1 MPVFDSITYTFSEN
15 SNDGRETL
23 LEVKFVYSE
32 KATKF
37 CEISTLLL
45 STVHTDKI
53 KGEISQNFVKCLHF
67 FDSTTFYGLHR
78 TEIFSLAFC
87 EI

>member
-45 STVHTDKI
+45 STVDTDKRNV
-53 KGEISQNFVKCLHF
+53 GISQSFVA
-67 FDSTTFYGLHR
+67 
-78 TEIFSLAFC
+78 FSEYMYEL
-87 EI
+87 